1 MNRPR
6 RDMRIEDLVDLLL
19 TLDGIEPGEDIS
31 YGKHLELAAVA
42 LHHDLATG
50 KLSIKELLN
59 LL

>member
-1 MNRPR
+1 MNRPC
-6 RDMRIEDLVDLLL
+6 RDVRIEDLIDLLL
-19 TLDGIEPGEDIS
+19 TLDGIEPSKDIPN
-31 YGKHLELAAVA
+31 GKHLELAAIA

>member
-1 MNRPR
+1 MNRPC

-19 TLDGIEPGEDIS
+19 ALDGIEPCEDIS
-31 YGKHLELAAVA
+31 YGKYLVLAAIS

-50 KLSIKELLN
+50 QLSIKELLY